1 MSTEPRGPATRRL
14 YQVFAP
20 YKAGRHFCRLCYEPE
35 EIEQITTTPLAS
47 LPVEHG
53 RKLLWETYS
62 HWESA
67 DVYRH
72 YLPRLLELL
81 GPPWSIEDLYPLHL
95 SETLIGLGFRRWPAE
110 EKAAVLE
117 YLDDLRPALEQQ
129 FDPQDRENFAA
140 GIAALRRPEL
150 ALPAGSERDAGD
162 D

>member
-1 MSTEPRGPATRRL
+1 MSTERRGPATRRL
-14 YQVFAP
+14 YQVFGA
-20 YKAGRHFCRLCYEPE
+20 YKAGRHFCDLCYSPE
-35 EIEQITTTPLAS
+35 EIEQITTTPLAA

-110 EKAAVLE
+110 ERAAVLE
-117 YLDDLRPALEQQ
+117 YLDDLCPALDL
-129 FDPQDRENFAA
+129 DPKDREDFAA
-140 GIAALRRPEL
+140 GIAALRRPEA
-150 ALPAGSERDAGD
+150 ALPAGSDGDAGD
-162 D
+162 A